1 MLTNSGN
8 ALLSGHSM
16 KTKLILDM
24 TGLRI
29 TDKLDTMMMVQ
40 LTLLAMGFT
49 WPDGSQEPKALDGD
63 ALVVNHPK
71 NESVRHLVVYKFGRF
86 DREAHQ
92 LAHADEDIQ
101 VFDASDIRQF
111 ALFLDGVK
119 FLMGLHGKARAE
131 LETPEEYKDR
141 VLSDHAARELG
152 WSGRDTPDPVWSE
165 MLGNIKISVCKH
177 VAVTSTR
184 QKSDYTPTQLSAI
197 ENRIREINRD
207 KFGFESK
214 PVRVA

>member
-24 TGLRI
+24 TGLPI
-29 TDKLDTMMMVQ
+29 KDKLETMTMVQ
-40 LTLLAMGFT
+40 LTLMALGFT
-49 WPDGSQEPKALDGD
+49 WPDGSNGPRALDGD

-92 LAHADEDIQ
+92 RAHADQDIQ
-101 VFDASDIRQF
+101 VFDAADIRQF

-119 FLMGLHGKARAE
+119 FLMGLHGKARVEAGDDA
-131 LETPEEYKDR
+131 LDFKKD
-141 VLSDHAARELG
+141 HEARPLG
-152 WSGRDTPDPVWSE
+152 WSGRDTPDPVWTE
-165 MLGNIKISVCKH
+165 MFGDIKVSVCKH
-177 VAVTSTR
+177 VALTSSKR
-184 QKSDYTPTQLSAI
+184 KGDWTPEELSAI
-197 ENRIREINRD
+197 ENRIREINRE
-207 KFGFESK
+207 KFGFDSK
-214 PVRVA
+214 PIRVA